1 MPAPLKLGIIG
12 DVHAEHHRLTLT
24 LDYLYDQGINQ
35 IACTG
40 DLSDG
45 VGDLDETVENP
56 HGSQCHYRC
65 GQP

>member
-24 LDYLYDQGINQ
+24 LDYLYNQGINQ

-45 VGDLDETVENP
+45 VGDLDETV
-56 HGSQCHYRC
+56 
-65 GQP
+65 

>member
-1 MPAPLKLGIIG
+1 MPASLKLGIIG

-45 VGDLDETVENP
+45 VGLSLI
-56 HGSQCHYRC
+56 HI
-65 GQP
+65 